1 MTGGAITTYPPCSST
16 SIALF
21 AIVQAHDLDCSCTD
35 TYPPAQVDGIVAE
48 TRAGYARARGLVRAA
63 SGVRVLL
70 ALLHARA
77 AMSAAVGA
85 ALRTL
90 ALRCLLGLAH
100 DPALRHI
107 LSKLQV
113 GSGLHQPCSPQFT
126 CL

>member
-1 MTGGAITTYPPCSST
+1 MQPHDLHCSSAD
-16 SIALF
+16 SSL
-21 AIVQAHDLDCSCTD
+21 
-35 TYPPAQVDGIVAE
+35 PAQVEGVVAE

-113 GSGLHQPCSPQFT
+113 GFGVASAM
-126 CL
+126 